1 MVRHVSSHR
10 RSASGEIAT
19 EGEDKTVDS
28 EEDHKATG
36 QRWYRKKPLLVA
48 IGFVFVLG
56 VIAIGSMSRAGGVL
70 AMLESGPGAPASM
83 GGVDALPNSWSNEPE
98 TEVVPP
104 PGKDL
109 SMATLPDRPEVDP
122 EQVARAVRVVEL
134 RRNLSSHV
142 VRSFDLHL
150 THMPCRL
157 LWENK
162 ATAVLLCSLRFK
174 KHVNRVPSHQLH
186 NTFLIHESS
195 RKITTPTYEACED
208 LCRDSVEICDIFIW
222 MGNSPGLKDWR
233 NRCTL
238 RMSVHTLWD
247 PASISLEFQYDTYT
261 GVREHDS

>member
-1 MVRHVSSHR
+1 
-10 RSASGEIAT
+10 
-19 EGEDKTVDS
+19 VDS

-134 RRNLSSHV
+134 RRNRSSHV
-142 VRSFDLHL
+142 V
-150 THMPCRL
+150 
-157 LWENK
+157 
-162 ATAVLLCSLRFK
+162 RFK

-247 PASISLEFQYDTYT
+247 PASINLEFQYDTYT